1 MRRVAIFTA
10 GAALVLGSLAI
21 PGMAVA
27 NGKTVTPAKS
37 TTVSAQS
44 AQLDNEITALG
55 KGKGHHGKGHGKSGY
70 RKGYR
75 RGYRHGYSDSRY
87 GHGYH
92 RYGYGG
98 GRCYGCDGQG
108 SRCDRYGCAYG
119 GPGYY
124 GGGYGCGYDYPC
136 GGQPYQYNCSRYTGP
151 DGKPSADSGCKY
163 DQKCDC
169 YYHSSQPPPQTDSAP
184 GDQNAQPAPDGG
196 QPPAPD
202 QGAEPAPGP
211 DQGGQPRPY

>member
-1 MRRVAIFTA
+1 MRRFAIFTA

-27 NGKTVTPAKS
+27 NGRTTTPDKS

-87 GHGYH
+87 
-92 RYGYGG
+92 RYGYGFG
-98 GRCYGCDGQG
+98 YG
-108 SRCDRYGCAYG
+108 Y
-119 GPGYY
+119 GPGYGFGYPYWGHGSGY
-124 GGGYGCGYDYPC
+124 GGYWRGGFGCNFDYPC
-136 GGQPYQYNCSRYTGP
+136 GPPFDEQCRSFRGAPP
-151 DGKPSADSGCKY
+151 ADPRC
-163 DQKCDC
+163 
-169 YYHSSQPPPQTDSAP
+169 QTQQTEPAP
-184 GDQNAQPAPDGG
+184 GQSAQPTPDAGTQPAPDAGT
-196 QPPAPD
+196 QPAP
-202 QGAEPAPGP
+202 APAPG
-211 DQGGQPRPY
+211 QGDTQPRPY

>member
-1 MRRVAIFTA
+1 MRRFGILTA
-10 GAALVLGSLAI
+10 GAVLVLGSLAI

-27 NGKTVTPAKS
+27 NGRTATPEKS
-37 TTVSAQS
+37 TTISPQSVSLDTQFTAQ
-44 AQLDNEITALG
+44 
-55 KGKGHHGKGHGKSGY
+55 GKGHGKSGY

-75 RGYRHGYSDSRY
+75 RGYRHGYSDGRYGYY

-92 RYGYGG
+92 GG
-98 GRCYGCDGQG
+98 GRCYGCDGPG

-119 GPGYY
+119 GPYHHGPYGGGYY

-136 GGQPYQYNCSRYTGP
+136 SQPYQYDCTRYTGP
-151 DGKPSADSGCKY
+151 DGKPAQDPQCKY
-163 DQKCDC
+163 DPKCDC
-169 YYHSSQPPPQTDSAP
+169 YYHSSQPPSQTEPAP
-184 GDQNAQPAPDGG
+184 GDQTAQPAPDGG
-196 QPPAPD
+196 QAPAPD